1 MPTAPLP
8 DRRPLTYRVLVA
20 AVRAVMW
27 LFFRR
32 IVVEGR
38 ENVPL
43 DRGGL
48 LVAWHPNGL
57 IDPALIVTQFP
68 GHAVFGARDGLLR
81 WPVLG
86 AAMRAMG
93 TVPIYRPQ
101 DSKGQSEEARRE
113 ANQKSLDAL
122 ALAVVDGSYAALFP
136 EGVSHDNPHLSEI
149 RSGAARLAL
158 RTIQL
163 AQGERPAIV
172 PVGLHYDRKSLFRS
186 DVLVTFHRP
195 VKIPSA
201 LLEAET
207 GSEAERARRL
217 TDLIR
222 EALVRVVRPTAD
234 WRLHALMHRART
246 LVRAEATARDGLER
260 RETVRGKALGFAQV
274 WHGYQVRRESHPGE
288 IEALRADLG
297 RYDRRLRALGL
308 SDPDLDRPPRLASPT
323 LALVLAA
330 QAVGVFL
337 LLPPLLALGY
347 AVNLPV
353 HVAVRALA
361 RRFASAEKDAATIK
375 ILAGLVLYPLAW
387 VGTGLV
393 ASGVHVRLREAFPSL
408 PDTPVLVGLVF
419 GVLAAV
425 GGALVLVYTDLATQ
439 TARAVRVRLTR
450 QSRADVVAAL
460 RAERAGLHDRFL
472 DLAQG
477 LALPDDLTDED
488 RRFTAPVPERP
499 PATER

>member
-1 MPTAPLP
+1 MPDLP
-8 DRRPLTYRVLVA
+8 DRRPVVYRVIVGLVG
-20 AVRAVMW
+20 VVMR

-32 IVVEGR
+32 IEVEGR
-38 ENVPL
+38 ENVPR

-81 WPVLG
+81 WPLLG
-86 AAMRAMG
+86 WAMRAMG

-101 DSKGQSEEARRE
+101 DNAGQSEAARRE

-158 RTIQL
+158 RTLQL

-195 VKIPSA
+195 VDVPDD
-201 LLEAET
+201 LLEPST
-207 GSEAERARRL
+207 GSESERAGRL
-217 TDLIR
+217 TDRIR
-222 EALVRVVRPTAD
+222 DALVRVVRPTAD
-234 WRLHALMHRART
+234 WRLHALMHRARA
-246 LVRAEATARDGLER
+246 LIAAEASARDGLER
-260 RETVRGKALGFAQV
+260 PDTLRERALGFAQV
-274 WHGYQVRRESHPGE
+274 WHGYQERVESHPDE
-288 IEALRADLG
+288 IETLRADLT
-297 RYDRRLRALGL
+297 RYDRRLRALGM
-308 SDPDLDRPPRLASPT
+308 DDADLDRPPRLASPT
-323 LALVLAA
+323 LALILIA
-330 QAVGVFL
+330 QVVGVFL
-337 LLPPLLALGY
+337 LLPPFLLLGY
-347 AVNLPV
+347 VANLPV
-353 HVAVRALA
+353 HVTIQALA
-361 RRFASAEKDAATIK
+361 RRFASAEKDTATIK
-375 ILAGLVLYPLAW
+375 ILAGLVLYPIAW
-387 VGTGLV
+387 VATGLV
-393 ASGVHVRLREAFPSL
+393 ASGVHVRLREAFPAL

-419 GVLAAV
+419 FLLAML
-425 GGALVLVYTDLATQ
+425 GGALVLVYTDLAVK

-460 RAERAGLHDRFL
+460 RAERAALHDRFL
-472 DLAQG
+472 ALAQG
-477 LALPDDLTDED
+477 LAFPDHLTDED
-488 RRFTAPVPERP
+488 RRFTAPPVRP
-499 PATER
+499 